1 MLRQVISC
9 HLGAGCSIAASEGGL
24 SKDTS
29 MGFSPGEGLMMGVRA
44 GDFDPSIVPY
54 MAARLGVGEKEI
66 LRRCGEESGFL
77 GLAGTPDSKY

>member
-1 MLRQVISC
+1 
-9 HLGAGCSIAASEGGL
+9 
-24 SKDTS
+24 

-54 MAARLGVGEKEI
+54 MAARLGVGEREI

-77 GLAGTPDSKY
+77 GLAGTPDSKYQRCFTHIFSIVFFVNDLFLERKPAVKG

>member
-1 MLRQVISC
+1 
-9 HLGAGCSIAASEGGL
+9 
-24 SKDTS
+24 

-54 MAARLGVGEKEI
+54 MAARLGVGESEI

-77 GLAGTPDSKY
+77 GLAGTPDSKYFCFKSFDGVDLLAHQTQSTSVL